1 MGLFTK
7 KQKIKRPVKGLSEIT
22 KLSMVTTA
30 VGIMIIYINFMFF
43 SAYAQI
49 FALINMLGA
58 IIILGI
64 PLFFRYSH
72 YKTSKKMESI
82 FPKFLRDIA
91 ENVST
96 GMTLPQAMRAVATHD
111 YGIMTPYVK
120 DISAKI
126 SWGVPME
133 KVLTD
138 FANKVGTDIM
148 KRNIQS
154 IIETHRSGGSIDT
167 IMSAVAESSQEL
179 EKIKKERSASVYSQ
193 MINGYMIYVVFLG
206 VMIALSSV
214 LIPAFQFEG
223 SQENLQA
230 AFKEIFRSLIIIQG
244 FFAGLSIGKMT
255 EGELMAG
262 IKHSIVLV
270 VFGYSAFILAG

>member
-1 MGLFTK
+1 
-7 KQKIKRPVKGLSEIT
+7 
-22 KLSMVTTA
+22 
-30 VGIMIIYINFMFF
+30 MFF